1 MHQEGERDSMKN
13 FSYVLAALVA
23 VAFAM
28 PSIAS
33 AKEKMMMHRTIYYR
47 FF

>member
-1 MHQEGERDSMKN
+1 MKY
-13 FSYVLAALVA
+13 FSCVLAALVA

-33 AKEKMMMHRTIYYR
+33 AKEKMVMHHHMHPCIIICIITTT
-47 FF
+47 